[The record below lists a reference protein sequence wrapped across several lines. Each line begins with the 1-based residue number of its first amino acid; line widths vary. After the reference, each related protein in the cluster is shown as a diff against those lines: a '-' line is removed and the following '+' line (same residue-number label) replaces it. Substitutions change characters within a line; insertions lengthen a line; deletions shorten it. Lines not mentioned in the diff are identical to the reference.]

1 MDSFTGTPCP
11 TLSDPAAERQT
22 FADLLTRFITAL
34 DRPETGQ

>member
-1 MDSFTGTPCP
+1 MSGWTDQ
-11 TLSDPAAERQT
+11 ERQT